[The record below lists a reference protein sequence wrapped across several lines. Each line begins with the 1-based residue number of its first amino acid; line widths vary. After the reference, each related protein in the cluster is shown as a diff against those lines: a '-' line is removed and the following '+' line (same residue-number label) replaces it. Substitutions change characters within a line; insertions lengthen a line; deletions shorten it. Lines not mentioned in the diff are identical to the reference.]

1 MKDSRRKIALV
12 VCGTLAVVTAPLFL
26 GWWQVDGPGASSTSD
41 RPISSTSLPQPLS
54 RMEFMLTDHTG
65 RVVEPQDWIGR
76 PTLVFFGFTY
86 CPDVCP
92 TTLSDITRWLE
103 GLGDDASHL
112 RAAFITVDPA
122 RDTVQAMADYVSNFH
137 PAIIGYTGSPK
148 QIAEAAEGFRA
159 KYERISTENSY
170 TMNHTAGVFVY
181 NDRGEF
187 VSIIDYHEPREN
199 AVPKIRRALR

>member
-1 MKDSRRKIALV
+1 MTVSRRDVVFATGGTTCALAI
-12 VCGTLAVVTAPLFL
+12 TLLF
-26 GWWQVDGPGASSTSD
+26 GWWQVDGPGAPKTSE
-41 RPISSTSLPQPLS
+41 RPSALPLPFNEMDFQLI
-54 RMEFMLTDHTG
+54 DHSG
-65 RVVEPQDWIGR
+65 RKVGPEDWIGR
-76 PTLVFFGFTY
+76 PTLAFFGFTY

-92 TTLSDITRWLE
+92 TTLSDITGWLV
-103 GLGDDASHL
+103 GLGSDASQF

-148 QIAEAAEGFRA
+148 QIAEAARGFRV
-159 KYERISTENSY
+159 KYERVWTEDEY

-181 NDRGEF
+181 DASGKF

-199 AVPKIRRALR
+199 AIPKIMRALR